1 MKTTGMIGIVV
12 LTFCLLVPNAALC
25 QDQTAVLATA
35 ASDYTS
41 GAHAVISVDPIGGPR
56 TAQTQIL
63 PTISD
68 ITVDAYGDF
77 FYRLERTGVAS
88 SHNVTK
94 FAIDAP
100 DTVVWQYSTEGS
112 ESGSNPYDLIFV
124 SDTKA
129 YLLRYGS
136 TTAWIVDPST
146 TTEAGFKT
154 GELDL
159 SAYADSDGIPEMNS
173 GVLVGTKLFI
183 LFQRLDRNNFWSP
196 TNDTLVGVFDT
207 ATDTELAQITVPVEN
222 PLTIQYVEANDTIY
236 VAGVGSYGSAPFGGI
251 ATIDPDAHSSALL
264 LDGETYSGIS
274 GVAVISSTKGYFIGY
289 GSWQANTLYTF
300 DPSAGTPAPTAVTG
314 FDGIA
319 LGGMQSGVYVD
330 ENNMLWICNQTD
342 DQVDILDTATDTV
355 DESVDTVLNPLAVIF
370 VGGAQGDTDG
380 GDDDSGTCFINT
392 MMK

>member
-1 MKTTGMIGIVV
+1 MKTIGMIGMMV
-12 LTFCLLVPNAALC
+12 LTLSLLVPGAALC
-25 QDQTAVLATA
+25 QDQTAVVATA

-56 TAQTQIL
+56 TAQTQLL

-68 ITVDAYGDF
+68 ITVDAYGEF

-94 FAIDAP
+94 FAVDAP

-112 ESGSNPYDLIFV
+112 ETGSNPYDLIFV

-136 TTAWIVDPST
+136 DTAWIVDPST

-159 SAYADSDGIPEMNS
+159 SAYADSDGIPEMNG

-183 LFQRLDRNNFWSP
+183 LFQRLDRNNFWAP

-207 ATDTELAQITVPVEN
+207 ATDAELAQITVPVEN
-222 PLTIQYVEANDTIY
+222 PQTIQYVEANNTIY
-236 VAGVGSYGSAPFGGI
+236 VAGVGSYGFAPFGGI
-251 ATIDPDAHSSALL
+251 ATIDPDAHTSSLL
-264 LDGETYSGIS
+264 LAGDAYGGIS
-274 GVAVISSTKGYFIGY
+274 GVAVVSSTKGYFIGY
-289 GSWQANTLYTF
+289 GGWQDNTLYTF
-300 DPSAGTPAPTAVTG
+300 DPSAGTPSPTVVTG
-314 FDGIA
+314 FDGVA

-330 ENNMLWICNQTD
+330 HNSMLWICNQTD
-342 DQVDILDTATDTV
+342 SRVDILDTATDAV
-355 DESVDTVLNPLAVIF
+355 DESVSTVLNPFAVVF
-370 VGGAQGDTDG
+370 VGGEQGDTDG
-380 GDDDSGTCFINT
+380 DDGNSISCFINT
-392 MMK
+392 MK